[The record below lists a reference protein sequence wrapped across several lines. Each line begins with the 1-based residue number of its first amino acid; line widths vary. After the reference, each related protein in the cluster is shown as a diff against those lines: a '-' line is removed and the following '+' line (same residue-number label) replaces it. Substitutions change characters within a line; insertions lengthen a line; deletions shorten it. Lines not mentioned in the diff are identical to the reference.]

1 MRPTRA
7 NLVLEGR
14 PGDAPQ
20 ACSCRCRAV
29 LRAARGARVAL
40 RQRSTALQL
49 HDGSKGC
56 TLWLSA
62 RRGRRRPARS
72 AGPRRCRSS
81 WLLWS
86 RGWNSA
92 CVARCAQ
99 VFFFRRVRFFSGSD
113 KGPGSRS
120 GLGLRRLPAG
130 LRKHAQR
137 CGKGWPA
144 VGCSR
149 LAASALCRSL
159 TMNGCASRRRPR
171 QPLHAKKSSTTSE
184 SATSKAR
191 QLTPSTSVTRTAR
204 VSANCIAS
212 LGQWGRS
219 RCKSAPPNVKIGPQR
234 RLRAIG
240 GPFTGPKGRQTRWRG
255 GARAR

>member
-1 MRPTRA
+1 MRPMVRPHHTARPPLLAAASELLPPPLPRLLDARTRRSRVQA
-7 NLVLEGR
+7 RGDIGPCPLVALHGMPQRETSAGPLSEVGLCDPPEPTWCLKADPKMR
-14 PGDAPQ
+14 RRHAP
-20 ACSCRCRAV
+20 CSCRCRAV

-149 LAASALCRSL
+149 RALYAVL
-159 TMNGCASRRRPR
+159 
-171 QPLHAKKSSTTSE
+171 
-184 SATSKAR
+184 
-191 QLTPSTSVTRTAR
+191 
-204 VSANCIAS
+204 
-212 LGQWGRS
+212 
-219 RCKSAPPNVKIGPQR
+219 
-234 RLRAIG
+234 
-240 GPFTGPKGRQTRWRG
+240 
-255 GARAR
+255 